1 MVFVVVAVTCD
12 GRCRYKT
19 LGEELAAGGR
29 IDDVQ
34 TMFAHCELVE
44 APCRDSPRCCCCW
57 SLWVDCCRFSLAAT
71 YVCMCMLQYTRFG
84 GGVGR
89 IGAVCFSDV

>member
-1 MVFVVVAVTCD
+1 MAAVVVFVVVAVTCD

-34 TMFAHCELVE
+34 TMFAHCELVG
-44 APCRDSPRCCCCW
+44 APCRDSPRW
-57 SLWVDCCRFSLAAT
+57 LLLLVF
-71 YVCMCMLQYTRFG
+71 
-84 GGVGR
+84 VGR
-89 IGAVCFSDV
+89 LLLL